1 MTFSFSKADLKSWS
15 VGLSYVQP
23 CTRLLNGEKGEKK
36 IARHKEGKRAVVIPP
51 LPPFPSRPILSPLSP
66 NGGAFHGLICVRI
79 GGGVFEVGS
88 K

>member
-1 MTFSFSKADLKSWS
+1 MTFSFSEADLKSGS
-15 VGLSYVQP
+15 VRLSYVQP

-36 IARHKEGKRAVVIPP
+36 IARHKEGKRAVAIPP
-51 LPPFPSRPILSPLSP
+51 LPLFPSRPILSPLSP
-66 NGGAFHGLICVRI
+66 NGGAFHGLSCVRI

>member
-36 IARHKEGKRAVVIPP
+36 IARHKEGKREVVIPP
-51 LPPFPSRPILSPLSP
+51 LPLFPSRPILSPLSP
-66 NGGAFHGLICVRI
+66 NGGAFHGLSCVRI
-79 GGGVFEVGS
+79 GGGVFGVGS

>member
-15 VGLSYVQP
+15 VGLSYANLAP
-23 CTRLLNGEKGEKK
+23 DSLMEKKGEKK

-51 LPPFPSRPILSPLSP
+51 LPLFPSRPILSPLSP
-66 NGGAFHGLICVRI
+66 NGGAFHGLSCVRI